1 MFFIAMFDNTELS
14 TREHAK
20 LLMMEFICASYD
32 CSDLDIK
39 DDIKHETFDDL
50 DDIVCEYDY
59 NRFRR
64 LMQKYNVTVNHLI
77 REELLDKYHGAGGRI
92 MSYTSIMQLKHIYI
106 KNIKNNLKEFDKNS
120 KEYKETMKLYGKVKM
135 LNDPAQL
142 LEASMQARRAVGLE
156 TDYENKVFYDYEDY
170 IQYIFDNQ

>member
-1 MFFIAMFDNTELS
+1 MFFIAMFDNKDFNIKH
-14 TREHAK
+14 HAK
-20 LLMMEFICASYD
+20 SIMMEFICVSYD
-32 CSDLDIK
+32 CSDLDIE

-77 REELLDKYHGAGGRI
+77 SKELLDKYHGAGGRI
-92 MSYTSIMQLKHIYI
+92 MSYTSITQLKHIYI
-106 KNIKNNLKEFDKNS
+106 KNIKNNLKKFDKNS

-142 LEASMQARRAVGLE
+142 LEASMHAGRAVGQE
-156 TDYENKVFYDYEDY
+156 IDYENKVFYDYEDY
-170 IQYIFDNQ
+170 IQYVFDNQ

>member
-1 MFFIAMFDNTELS
+1 MFYVAMFDNKELS
-14 TREHAK
+14 IKYHAK
-20 LLMMEFICASYD
+20 SIMMAFICASYD
-32 CSDLDIK
+32 CSDLDIN

-64 LMQKYNVTVNHLI
+64 LMQKYNVTVSHLI
-77 REELLDKYHGAGGRI
+77 SEESLDKYHGAGGRI

-106 KNIKNNLKEFDKNS
+106 KNIKNNLKKFDKNS

-135 LNDPAQL
+135 LNDPAQM
-142 LEASMQARRAVGLE
+142 LEASMQGRRAVGLE

-170 IQYIFDNQ
+170 IQYVFDNQ